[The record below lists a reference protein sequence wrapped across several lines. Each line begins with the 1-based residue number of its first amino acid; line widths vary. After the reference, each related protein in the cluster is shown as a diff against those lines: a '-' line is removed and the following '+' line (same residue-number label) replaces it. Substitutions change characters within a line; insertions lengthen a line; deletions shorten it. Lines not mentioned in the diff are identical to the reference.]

1 MKRERVLLMSYVSE
15 SILGDKATLKQ
26 VREVIKLLGYER
38 FQDDLKTPNQTDA
51 FFWSEQN
58 EYKSYVGI
66 ELYISKENDLI
77 TVTTRTRAGRSYWD
91 LVQQNKT
98 IKYLRDLFGGY
109 FTTDA
114 GRNRYWHPDPKPPTK
129 REAGL
134 FLARWIYHNAL
145 IKTKIYLDSRNLEG
159 EISRHEP
166 TGLDYIDAMNPRFFS
181 NNLLIPYLVGIW
193 EHYLKSSFIVLL
205 KCSDNKNRIFKSV
218 KISPIQLEGISNGE
232 LTIEEAIGDNLSFQR
247 PKVIAENFKLINES
261 IDIYSTLRKPYR
273 KRNRSLYD
281 SIDSIIDIRN
291 HVVHSGLTDISLTDA
306 RLKSIINDFEVAV
319 DRVYDRFGYCYE
331 FTPNRDY

>member
-1 MKRERVLLMSYVSE
+1 VSYVSE
-15 SILGDKATLKQ
+15 NILGDKATLKQ
-26 VREVIKLLGYER
+26 VREIINLLGYER

-66 ELYISKENDLI
+66 ELYISKENDVI

-114 GRNRYWHPDPKPPTK
+114 GRNRYWHPESKPPTK
-129 REAGL
+129 RESGL
-134 FLARWIYHNAL
+134 FLARWVYHNAL
-145 IKTKIYLDSRNLEG
+145 IKPKIYLNSRNLEG
-159 EISRHEP
+159 EISRQEP
-166 TGLDYIDAMNPRFFS
+166 TGLVYIDNMNPRFFS
-181 NNLLIPYLVGIW
+181 NNLLIPFLVGIW
-193 EHYLKSSFIVLL
+193 EHYLKSSFVVLV
-205 KCSDNKNRIFKSV
+205 KCCNNKNRILKSV
-218 KISPIQLEGISNGE
+218 KITPLQLESISNGE

-247 PKVIAENFKLINES
+247 PKVIAENFKLIDDS
-261 IDIYSTLRKPYR
+261 IDISGTLRKPYR
-273 KRNRSLYD
+273 KRKRSLYD
-281 SIDSIIDIRN
+281 SIDSIIDLRN
-291 HVVHSGLTDISLTDA
+291 HVVHSGLTDVSLTDT

-319 DRVYDRFGYCYE
+319 DRVYDRFGYCYN
-331 FTPNRDY
+331 FKPNRYY